1 VRDMTDQT
9 YKRVQV
15 IFSEEQY
22 ELIKLVREKLG
33 LGSDSETV
41 RIIVL
46 LWFAE
51 KSIISSLIKNE
62 LVRVIDYDK

>member
-1 VRDMTDQT
+1 MTDQT